1 MKWLAWAL
9 RRWMIYRGTRFV
21 VIATFF
27 GPATCGLLMSIVTA
41 FPPYGPKS
49 VFDQSLISLVFAFAA
64 LLYGAVPAFVA
75 SILIVVRR
83 FVSVVEALAITVVTT
98 FVLYFVFFWASSWF
112 SAIVPAAAAGLA
124 MSLFSIPGAVGAGL
138 LAAWWGAFT
147 PSELHRRAA
156 APSSTN

>member
-9 RRWMIYRGTRFV
+9 RRRMIYRGTRFV
-21 VIATFF
+21 VISTFF
-27 GPATCGLLMSIVTA
+27 GPVTCGLLLSIVTA
-41 FPPYGPKS
+41 FQPYGPKS
-49 VFDQSLISLVFAFAA
+49 IYDQSVTSLVFAIGA
-64 LLYGAVPAFVA
+64 LLFGSVPAFIA
-75 SILIVVRR
+75 SVLIVVRR
-83 FVSVVEALAITVVTT
+83 FGSVVEALAITVATT

-112 SAIVPAAAAGLA
+112 SATVPAAATGLA
-124 MSLFSIPGAVGAGL
+124 MSLVSIPGAIGAGL